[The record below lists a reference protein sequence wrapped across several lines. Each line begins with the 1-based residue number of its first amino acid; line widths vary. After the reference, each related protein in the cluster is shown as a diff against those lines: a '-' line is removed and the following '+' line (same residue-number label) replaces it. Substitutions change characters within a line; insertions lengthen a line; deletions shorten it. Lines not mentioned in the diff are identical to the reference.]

1 MLWSRKACI
10 ACAVAL
16 VALPAGGARALTPTA
31 VATYSPFAPAVRTAP
46 GYSVAPLAGATC
58 ATASFVVAASGAF
71 RCSVRDRI
79 HDPCYLDPTASTPPA
94 PVVDCATSP
103 WVPRIVRLHLAAPP
117 VPALAA
123 PPDLAPWALQLASGR
138 RCVRTTGATTT
149 VRGRRLSYVC
159 DGHRV
164 LFGRPQAATPTWRI
178 RQARDTGGHAARD
191 VAIAIAWR

>member
-1 MLWSRKACI
+1 VRDGVLRGGRLRR
-10 ACAVAL
+10 VPL
-16 VALPAGGARALTPTA
+16 LGARPHPRSLLPQPDGERAAGPGRRLRHLALGPA
-31 VATYSPFAPAVRTAP
+31 HRAPARERA
-46 GYSVAPLAGATC
+46 
-58 ATASFVVAASGAF
+58 
-71 RCSVRDRI
+71 
-79 HDPCYLDPTASTPPA
+79 
-94 PVVDCATSP
+94 
-103 WVPRIVRLHLAAPP
+103 P

-164 LFGRPQAATPTWRI
+164 LFGRPQAETPTWRI

-191 VAIAIAWR
+191 VAIAMAWR